1 MTMKSWFSKKNIEK
15 YIGIWI
21 IVAVGMA
28 VGIVGFMSGKMSE
41 VWAKIR
47 GQ

>member
-1 MTMKSWFSKKNIEK
+1 MKSWFSKKNIEK

-28 VGIVGFMSGKMSE
+28 VGAVGFMSGKFTE